1 MADSFSPPEGVRAE
15 ARRALKWIEEG
26 HAGGGFT
33 DVGRKRASDLARGAS
48 VSLRTIKRMNSF
60 LARHE
65 VDKQGKGWAQGS
77 EGYPSAGRVSWAAW
91 GGDAGKAWAG
101 KILRSVEKSV
111 DAIASDPMQMDLD
124 MALGWAEGEIAW
136 EELPENVRNAI
147 DEAMVDEIPEQESV
161 DAMMKAEEQT
171 ELVHKADVEH
181 RFTLGPWYI
190 PNRYDAHGEWTDA
203 DELQKALWDYV
214 RTGDRDIRLQ
224 HNKDIV
230 AGEWLEAMSF
240 PVPVSIGMTKSGE
253 SKQVTYPSGTV
264 FLGVQW
270 KPWAWEMV
278 KEGKIRG
285 FSIGGA
291 AARIE
296 MAMPDDAIAKA
307 SFGGDRSAAGRYAA
321 EQRWRSSIES
331 GARMVEDVASHIA
344 GRMAMARARREA
356 RVADRGE
363 QSLWERIKYVFSNEY
378 TNPEPLVRK
387 WTKEAARLSMRRE
400 GGVQDLQMA
409 SVTALPSGKTVILDR
424 GKLTTVGKAERERV
438 RAEILAKQQPTS
450 SQVHVDTVMGGK
462 KKRKKRPSRDEVLK
476 RGGLGKWFD
485 EKWVD
490 ISRPKKGGGF
500 EECGR
505 PDAKEGK
512 YPKCVPSS
520 KAQSMSEAE
529 RKSAVRR
536 KRKAEREQKREGNK
550 PINVPTMKKSRNVP
564 TNMKLYSRV
573 KAEAKRK
580 FDVYPSA
587 YANAWLVREYKKR
600 GGKYRIEKA
609 KSFGGDRSEAGRYA
623 ANIRWQVHNQ
633 INSTVR
639 QFGGGPFGR
648 AKTRTGK
655 VLEQVMP
662 SLATHCDMDRLAK
675 SLAERGYEGK
685 AVRNFLD
692 NLEAPSFIYDFL
704 SPERQEL
711 WENTSAKALG
721 GVPTGTNPA
730 GSRVFV
736 KAGGG
741 GSGKS
746 STPELEGVKLP
757 HYGETLDGSPEKEGQ
772 SLPREAV
779 MSNADDVKAVLPMWK
794 QSEQDEGTKAEK
806 ISVQGKE
813 KTVLRGRAMDLR
825 AALVH
830 EESSMIASLIVTRA
844 IEQGKDVIIDGTLD
858 NGLDKSMAKIASWR
872 DGGAAEMHLITY
884 SCDTDEAEARAI
896 RRSVSSGRS
905 VPSEHLR
912 KAHIKVSANFPT
924 YLEKGEFD
932 SVTVID
938 TNNNDDGSRRPAEKI
953 FEYKPSGGIKILNPT
968 LYQRFLDK
976 RNDSLKTTLN
986 KDEIIA
992 DYVGDKP

>member
-65 VDKQGKGWAQGS
+65 VDKQGKGWSQGS
-77 EGYPSAGRVSWAAW
+77 DGYPSAGRVSWAAW

-147 DEAMVDEIPEQESV
+147 DEAMVDEIPEQEPV
-161 DAMMKAEEQT
+161 DAMLKAEEQT

-224 HNKDIV
+224 HNRDIV

-321 EQRWRSSIES
+321 EQRWRSSVES

-344 GRMAMARARREA
+344 GRLAMARARKQA

-363 QSLWERIKYVFSNEY
+363 QSLWERIKYVFSEEY

-387 WTKEAARLSMRRE
+387 WTKEAARQSMRRK
-400 GGVQDLQMA
+400 GGVQDVQMA
-409 SVTALPSGKTVILDR
+409 SVSALPSGKQVILDR

-490 ISRPKKGGGF
+490 LSRPKEGGGF

-512 YPKCVPSS
+512 YPKCVPAS
-520 KAQSMSEAE
+520 KAGKMSDKE
-529 RKSAVRR
+529 RRSAVRR
-536 KRKAEREQKREGNK
+536 KRKAESEQKREGKK

-573 KAEAKRK
+573 KAEAKKK

-587 YANAWLVREYKKR
+587 YANAWLVREYKSR
-600 GGKYRIEKA
+600 GGKYKIEKA
-609 KSFGGDRSEAGRYA
+609 VSFGGDRSAAGRYA
-623 ANIRWQVHNQ
+623 AEQRWRMRGHVSEEH
-633 INSTVR
+633 VR
-639 QFGGGPFGR
+639 SWHKQFGRGPIRYPQTKEGIAL
-648 AKTRTGK
+648 AKK
-655 VLEQVMP
+655 MP
-662 SLATHCDMDRLAK
+662 SLNTHCDLDALAVD
-675 SLAERGYEGK
+675 LAAQKMNLDSVDAPVVIYKHLSDERK
-685 AVRNFLD
+685 AQWDAILQKG
-692 NLEAPSFIYDFL
+692 LA
-704 SPERQEL
+704 
-711 WENTSAKALG
+711 
-721 GVPTGTNPA
+721 GVPQGTNPA

-741 GSGKS
+741 GAGKS
-746 STPELEGVKLP
+746 STPAIEGVTIP
-757 HYGETLDGSPEKEGQ
+757 TTGEKGKDGQKT
-772 SLPREAV
+772 PRLAV
-779 MSNADDVKAVLPMWK
+779 MSNADDIKELLPEYK
-794 QSEQDEGTKAEK
+794 QAELSK
-806 ISVQGKE
+806 DNQTVTTPRGK
-813 KTVLRGRAMDLR
+813 KVPVGPLMDRRASM
-825 AALVH
+825 VH
-830 EESSMIASLIVTRA
+830 EESAQLAAFLVTTAIKSGRDVVVDGTMDNGVEKALGKLASYRDNGASEVHMIAYT
-844 IEQGKDVIIDGTLD
+844 
-858 NGLDKSMAKIASWR
+858 
-872 DGGAAEMHLITY
+872 
-884 SCDTDEAEARAI
+884 CDTNEAEARAYK
-896 RRSVSSGRS
+896 RGLESGRK
-905 VPSEHLR
+905 VPTEHLR
-912 KAHIKVSANFPT
+912 NAHIKVSENFPV
-924 YLEKGEFD
+924 YLEKGNLD
-932 SVTVID
+932 SATVID
-938 TNNNDDGSRRPAEKI
+938 TNKNDDGSRRPPEKI
-953 FEYKPSGGIKILNPT
+953 FEYKPSGGIKILNKV
-968 LYQRFLDK
+968 LYDRFISK
-976 RNDSLKTTLN
+976 RNDSKQSQTDPKAL
-986 KDEIIA
+986 DREA
-992 DYVGDKP
+992 VQEAVQDAERG